1 MKNPIDNNSATRRSQ
16 IGKKSHE
23 QTGDARQYRRMDDDM
38 LM

>member
-1 MKNPIDNNSATRRSQ
+1 MKIPIDHNTATRRSQ